1 MLLVIGKSLT
11 ALAESRGFKVTNDT
25 IKMSLEIDHPYS
37 SSDKSLEINFSNP
50 NKPWIGFSYNTSTE
64 EKHSFAIKERAK
76 CESYLKYI
84 DYQDGSPNE
93 LMHHSDDKSYVGK
106 GKPGVKNSYLFYC
119 INCPKEDK
127 EKLDA
132 LEDLSEVSRG
142 DRRGRFLRLKKRRAN
157 NITDELD
164 LLGNLSIKAN
174 YDYNQEEIDDLYYLL
189 MDSLKHTFSLF
200 DAGSPKDRLEKILNR
215 DRMELMD
222 IRRSDPKLYEYIEEN
237 HPKIKTMLSSLEY
250 NKFDSPVN
258 EELLSAIQNLETK
271 IHSVKE
277 TLNKTSAEIISD
289 NQELARRIDANYG
302 DLRNLNQRLDSIIDG
317 FNLERK

>member
-1 MLLVIGKSLT
+1 MLLVVGKSLT

-200 DAGSPKDRLEKILNR
+200 DAGFVLWNGLFAPYFDPLLHGQRCQCSPQKYDRG
-215 DRMELMD
+215 DRQYRIFLYPD
-222 IRRSDPKLYEYIEEN
+222 ALSGPRRYDEWI
-237 HPKIKTMLSSLEY
+237 
-250 NKFDSPVN
+250 
-258 EELLSAIQNLETK
+258 A
-271 IHSVKE
+271 
-277 TLNKTSAEIISD
+277 
-289 NQELARRIDANYG
+289 
-302 DLRNLNQRLDSIIDG
+302 
-317 FNLERK
+317 